1 LRFVSQLIFLIV
13 ISKKEMWLATKKNLK
28 IKEDAKIFAPGN
40 LRAIKSNKGYKECI
54 EKFMDEQYQLR
65 Y

>member
-1 LRFVSQLIFLIV
+1 V